1 MREGESP
8 QTKVGSSVR
17 DRSKHKLN
25 RFYELVH
32 SNLCDVKPRLFVPVL
47 ATDLKERVFNLT
59 HWWSFWIIKSRIGVI
74 WGILLHKQMRI
85 LVRPR
90 PAVLSKQSY
99 LFVFKY
105 LVVLMSVVAQLA
117 QFDVAASCV
126 PFPGFRRILLPEYPR
141 LHEEHPWNADQTYH

>member
-105 LVVLMSVVAQLA
+105 LVVLMSVAAELA
-117 QFDVAASCV
+117 HFIITSSAVSL
-126 PFPGFRRILLPEYPR
+126 PSFRRIFLPEYPW
-141 LHEEHPWNADQTYH
+141 LYEEHPWDADQTYH